1 MQTEKKFFDDLARM
15 MSGAMTAAGGVR
27 EEAEARLRQH
37 FEAMFARMDLVRREE
52 FNVVRDMAALARQE
66 NERLA
71 ARLAELEGKPAKG
84 SAAKAP
90 GKAAAKKASPKKAAA
105 KKASPRKA
113 AARKAPAAKATS
125 GSAPRAGGSP
135 STDN

>member
-1 MQTEKKFFDDLARM
+1 MQTENKFFDDLARM
-15 MSGAMTAAGGVR
+15 MSGALTAAGGVR

-71 ARLAELEGKPAKG
+71 ARLAELEGKSSRG
-84 SAAKAP
+84 SAKKAP
-90 GKAAAKKASPKKAAA
+90 ARKAAAKKAPA
-105 KKASPRKA
+105 RKA
-113 AARKAPAAKATS
+113 AARKTPAARAGAKPAT
-125 GSAPRAGGSP
+125 GSAPKAGGSS

>member
-1 MQTEKKFFDDLARM
+1 MQTENKFFDDLTRM
-15 MSGAMTAAGGVR
+15 MSGAMSAAGGMR
-27 EEAEARLRQH
+27 EEAEARMRQH

-71 ARLAELEGKPAKG
+71 ARVAELEGRLAAAPAPKKAPAKK
-84 SAAKAP
+84 AAP
-90 GKAAAKKASPKKAAA
+90 RKAAAKKAAPGKARAD
-105 KKASPRKA
+105 
-113 AARKAPAAKATS
+113 S
-125 GSAPRAGGSP
+125 GSGESP